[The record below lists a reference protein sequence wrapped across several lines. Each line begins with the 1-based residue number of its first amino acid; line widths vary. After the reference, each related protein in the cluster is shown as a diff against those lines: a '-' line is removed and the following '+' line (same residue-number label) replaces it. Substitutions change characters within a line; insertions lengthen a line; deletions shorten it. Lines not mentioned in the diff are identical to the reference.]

1 VERMAARPSGDGVG
15 TWGMADP
22 RSVIEQV
29 VESVNRH
36 DTDAWDTLFSPDC
49 RCITAT
55 GRTVDV
61 PGLQRVLANT
71 LRAFPD
77 LQVRVERWVIDGDV
91 VVTEELME
99 GTHKGPFAGL
109 APTGRR
115 MHIPLVHVSRVVD
128 GRVVERIGYH
138 DTAAIIRQLRAE
150 DEAGER
156 PPPVTTS

>member
-1 VERMAARPSGDGVG
+1 
-15 TWGMADP
+15 MADP

-29 VESVNRH
+29 VETINNH
-36 DTDAWDTLFSPDC
+36 DAEPWLSLFAPDC
-49 RCITAT
+49 RCVTAT
-55 GRTVDV
+55 GRQVDV
-61 PGLQRVLANT
+61 EGLMRVMGNT

-77 LQVRVERWVIDGDV
+77 LEVSVQRWIIDGDV

-115 MHIPLVHVSRVVD
+115 VRIPLVHVSRVVD

-138 DTAAIIRQLRAE
+138 DTAAILRQLE
-150 DEAGER
+150 GD
-156 PPPVTTS
+156 